1 MTTPDVLHTDE
12 SRFAGLPA
20 ALPEPRLV
28 ATGDGLRMAVLDE
41 GPRDAPVVLLLH
53 GEPTWSYLYRTMAPA
68 LLDAGLRVVAPDLI
82 GFGRSDKP
90 VDEAAHSYAGH
101 VEWLRSV
108 LFDALDLAG
117 VVLFCQDWGGLFGL
131 RLVAEH
137 PDRFAAVCASNT
149 GLPDGSAPMG
159 EVWQGF
165 HAFVRA
171 TPDLPVGRLV
181 ASGCARPVP
190 PEVVA
195 AYDAP
200 FPTPE
205 HKAGP
210 RALPGLIP
218 QAPDAPG
225 AAENRAA
232 WAVLAQLE
240 LPFLCAYSDGDPIT
254 AGADRAFL
262 ARVPGTR
269 GQPHTTI
276 AGAGHF
282 VQEDAGPELART
294 LLRWHPVRSAP

>member
-1 MTTPDVLHTDE
+1 MTLRDVLHTDE

-20 ALPEPRLV
+20 ALPPPRTV
-28 ATGDGLRMAVLDE
+28 TTGDGLRMAVLDE
-41 GPRDAPVVLLLH
+41 GPRDAPVVVLLH
-53 GEPTWSYLYRTMAPA
+53 GEPTWSYLYRTMAPV

-90 VDEAAHSYAGH
+90 VDGAAHTYAAH
-101 VEWLRSV
+101 VEWLRSA
-108 LFDALDLAG
+108 LFDGLDLAG
-117 VVLFCQDWGGLFGL
+117 VTLFCQDWGGLFGL

-137 PDRFAAVCASNT
+137 PERFAAVCASNT
-149 GLPDGSAPMG
+149 GLPDGSTPMG

-171 TPDLPVGRLV
+171 TPDLPVGQLV
-181 ASGCARPVP
+181 AAGCARPVP

-225 AAENRAA
+225 AADNLRA
-232 WAVLAQLE
+232 WSVLAGLE
-240 LPFLCAYSDGDPIT
+240 LPFLCAYSDRDPIT
-254 AGADRAFL
+254 AGAERAFL

-269 GQPHTTI
+269 DQPHTTI

-282 VQEDAGPELART
+282 VQEDAGPELARV
-294 LLRWHPVRSAP
+294 LLRWRPV

>member
-1 MTTPDVLHTDE
+1 MTNVDVLHTDE
-12 SRFAGLPA
+12 SRFAGLPG
-20 ALPEPRLV
+20 ALPPPRTV
-28 ATGDGLRMAVLDE
+28 STADGLRMAVVDE

-90 VDEAAHSYAGH
+90 VDDAAHTYAGH

-108 LFDALDLAG
+108 LFDGLDLAD
-117 VVLFCQDWGGLFGL
+117 VTLFCQDWGGLFGL
-131 RLVAEH
+131 RLVAEQTE
-137 PDRFAAVCASNT
+137 RFAAVCASNT
-149 GLPDGSAPMG
+149 GLPDGSRPMG
-159 EVWQGF
+159 EEWQQF
-165 HAFVRA
+165 HAFVQA

-181 ASGCARPVP
+181 AGGCATPPP

-200 FPTPE
+200 FPTVE

-225 AAENRAA
+225 ASDNVRA
-232 WAVLAQLE
+232 WSVLGELD
-240 LPFLCAYSDGDPIT
+240 LPFLCAFSDGDPVT
-254 AGADRAFL
+254 AGMDRVIR
-262 ARVPGTR
+262 ARVPGAE

-282 VQEDAGPELART
+282 VQEDAGPELARV
-294 LLRWHPVRSAP
+294 LLDWRRF